1 VVCRLSWEWRCDL
14 ISLCRVIDE
23 RETREKL
30 KKEKAEVRM
39 IQAITSMAVLILSQA

>member
-1 VVCRLSWEWRCDL
+1 MAVRPHL
-14 ISLCRVIDE
+14 LCRVIDE

-39 IQAITSMAVLILSQA
+39 VQAITGMAVLILFQA